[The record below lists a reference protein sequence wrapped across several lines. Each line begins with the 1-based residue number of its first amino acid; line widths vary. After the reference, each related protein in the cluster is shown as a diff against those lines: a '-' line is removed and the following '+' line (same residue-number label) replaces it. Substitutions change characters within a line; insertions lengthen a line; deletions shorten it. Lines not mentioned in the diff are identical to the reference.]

1 VRTFLASAAVLAG
14 AAFMLVAAL
23 GIVRLPDI
31 YTRMQAATKAATV
44 GVVGVMCGVAV
55 ALADAPVTARVA
67 LVSAFLLL
75 TSPVAAH
82 AIARAAHARGVPL
95 APGTRVDP
103 GTGRRGERERVRERA
118 REGDRAGTLQRDGA
132 RRRGAMEAPGDRGG

>member
-1 VRTFLASAAVLAG
+1 VTTWLASFAVLAG

-23 GIVRLPDI
+23 GVVRLPDI

-55 ALADAPVTARVA
+55 AFADAPVTARVA

-82 AIARAAHARGVPL
+82 AIARSAHARGVPV

-103 GTGRRGERERVRERA
+103 GTARREPPERRPA
-118 REGDRAGTLQRDGA
+118 REGDRGDAGTREA
-132 RRRGAMEAPGDRGG
+132 VRVRRGAVEAPSDRGT